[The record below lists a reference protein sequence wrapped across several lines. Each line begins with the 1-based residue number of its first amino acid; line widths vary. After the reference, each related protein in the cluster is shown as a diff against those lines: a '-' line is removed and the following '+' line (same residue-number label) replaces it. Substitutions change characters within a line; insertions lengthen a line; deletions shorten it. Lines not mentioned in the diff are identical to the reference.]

1 MIVLQ
6 YFSLSQCVRM
16 QHVRSVFMY
25 VFADNCECIQQKNY
39 ISRDSRDS
47 REIVHPGMEFPGS
60 TRAGHT
66 RTLISLKLTLKCTFL
81 KYSNFSHIY
90 TFLKI
95 IRLSCQ

>member
-66 RTLISLKLTLKCTFL
+66 RTLLVVQYLHLEA
-81 KYSNFSHIY
+81 
-90 TFLKI
+90 
-95 IRLSCQ
+95 RLGP

>member
-66 RTLISLKLTLKCTFL
+66 RTLVGSLYRIL
-81 KYSNFSHIY
+81 NFQIM
-90 TFLKI
+90 T
-95 IRLSCQ
+95 

>member
-66 RTLISLKLTLKCTFL
+66 RTLVVDDPRISSPLSHTFV
-81 KYSNFSHIY
+81 SNF
-90 TFLKI
+90 LC
-95 IRLSCQ
+95 L

>member
-66 RTLISLKLTLKCTFL
+66 RTLIVAELTRRPASRF
-81 KYSNFSHIY
+81 YSQIHSPQTSPVSEH
-90 TFLKI
+90 
-95 IRLSCQ
+95 

>member
-66 RTLISLKLTLKCTFL
+66 RTLSVGHGPPSPHTSLLKKLITE
-81 KYSNFSHIY
+81 I
-90 TFLKI
+90 
-95 IRLSCQ
+95 

>member
-66 RTLISLKLTLKCTFL
+66 RTLIGTPQGFACPCTRL
-81 KYSNFSHIY
+81 CKQ
-90 TFLKI
+90 
-95 IRLSCQ
+95 IR